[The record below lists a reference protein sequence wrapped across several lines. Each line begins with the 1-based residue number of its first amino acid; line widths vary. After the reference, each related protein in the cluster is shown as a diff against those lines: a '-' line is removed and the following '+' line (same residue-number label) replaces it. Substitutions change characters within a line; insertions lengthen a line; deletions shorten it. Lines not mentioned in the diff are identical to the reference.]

1 MSYSRRDNLQNNKSI
16 PTAFLLLALGGSLDG
31 DVSAVFGA
39 GVLVGRGI
47 VCFLL
52 LSSLDSVRL
61 NIMEST
67 AYDSA
72 FIYLDSIIFTT
83 FSATLLN
90 TYSTL

>member
-1 MSYSRRDNLQNNKSI
+1 MQNNKSI

-31 DVSAVFGA
+31 DVSAVLGA

-67 AYDSA
+67 AYD
-72 FIYLDSIIFTT
+72 
-83 FSATLLN
+83 
-90 TYSTL
+90 